1 MSQPASFRRRAN
13 ATASSPS
20 KPPSTQSVA
29 LIRADIGLSA
39 GHTSRQAAKTSSGNF
54 PRSDP

>member
-1 MSQPASFRRRAN
+1 MSQPASTSRRAN

-29 LIRADIGLSA
+29 LMRTLIGFSA
-39 GHTSRQAAKTSSGNF
+39 GHTARQAAKTSSGNF
-54 PRSDP
+54 ARSCP